1 MRATPRAF
9 RVTVRRA
16 MPETLGIR
24 RLCAAPARLPC
35 RSMSPSRQEVE
46 IRVYHER
53 RLGIGPWLEP
63 VDPFLA
69 YRPEVAVSPELA
81 MGYLTRTPATRTAQH
96 VCDQLIAAARTGALT
111 GSASPVRARS
121 HRHASS
127 SIRVP
132 APGCGPRWAA
142 SRRRR
147 PAACGLRDRREARIR
162 MGVDARGARAAADSG
177 SRGPRA

>member
-1 MRATPRAF
+1 MDVKSMRATPRAF

-96 VCDQLIAAARTGALT
+96 VCDQLIAAARHG
-111 GSASPVRARS
+111 RFD
-121 HRHASS
+121 
-127 SIRVP
+127 
-132 APGCGPRWAA
+132 
-142 SRRRR
+142 
-147 PAACGLRDRREARIR
+147 GLRFA
-162 MGVDARGARAAADSG
+162 GARALTPARVVVDSG
-177 SRGPRA
+177 AGAGVRPTMGGESTTTSGGVRPSRSPRGSHPNGCGRSGGARSS